1 MDSHEDSS
9 ADSDEM
15 DDDEDIT
22 VSIYNEDEN
31 TVQESSSHLAEEEIL
46 FCDDGLSEEDRKY
59 LSDMFS
65 CQPDA
70 DGLGGADNLANQNEV
85 DDSSGNVDANSNAG
99 KDMIGLSDGCD

>member
-1 MDSHEDSS
+1 
-9 ADSDEM
+9 
-15 DDDEDIT
+15 
-22 VSIYNEDEN
+22 
-31 TVQESSSHLAEEEIL
+31 
-46 FCDDGLSEEDRKY
+46 
-59 LSDMFS
+59 MFS